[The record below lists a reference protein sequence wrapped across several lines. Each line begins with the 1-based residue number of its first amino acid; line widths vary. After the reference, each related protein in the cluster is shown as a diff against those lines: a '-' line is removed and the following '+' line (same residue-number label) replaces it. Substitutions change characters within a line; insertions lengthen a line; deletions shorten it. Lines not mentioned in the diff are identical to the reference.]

1 MSAPGESRSQCK
13 QVAGKQN
20 SQAGQLDINPAQSY
34 FYSTFLNQREE
45 TNSGCAAAG
54 WHMTH
59 SFM

>member
-34 FYSTFLNQREE
+34 FSTFLNQREE
-45 TNSGCAAAG
+45 TNSGCPAA
-54 WHMTH
+54 WSHLTH